1 MNRVVSGTP
10 SASVVL
16 TQLLTRS
23 GPQTRSELAVA
34 CALSRPTV
42 FAAVERLESL
52 GLAEPVAQRSGLP
65 GRTATLYGVPADA
78 GCVAGIDIG
87 GTNLRAAVCDLSGT
101 PLVEF
106 KRPTRAKGAAS
117 VVRQAVE
124 LLAEARAKADRVD
137 VPLLAA
143 GVSIPGVVNRHDPMV
158 RYAWNVGEDEPYDF
172 YSQLSAAIDG
182 PVLLENNVNLAA
194 IGEQHHGAGTE
205 ASMFA
210 VIAIGTGVGAGIMH
224 NGALL
229 RGAHGAAGEV
239 AFLPTGH
246 AHRSGTPSSADEAG
260 GKALLREA
268 QALDPA
274 LKDVADL
281 FERARQGDP
290 QALSLVED
298 ECRRISEI
306 VAAIC
311 AVVDP
316 ETVILSGGIGDNDFL
331 AARVSELAAAL
342 PIPPTIVRSA
352 LGDRAS
358 LVGAI
363 TTATTHAATE
373 LLSRVEAPDSV
384 TG

>member
-1 MNRVVSGTP
+1 
-10 SASVVL
+10 
-16 TQLLTRS
+16 
-23 GPQTRSELAVA
+23 
-34 CALSRPTV
+34 
-42 FAAVERLESL
+42 
-52 GLAEPVAQRSGLP
+52 LAELKRS
-65 GRTATLYGVPADA
+65 
-78 GCVAGIDIG
+78 
-87 GTNLRAAVCDLSGT
+87 
-101 PLVEF
+101 
-106 KRPTRAKGAAS
+106 TRAKGAAS

-124 LLAEARAKADRVD
+124 LLAEARAAADRVD

-158 RYAWNVGEDEPYDF
+158 RYAWNVGEDKPYDF

-194 IGEQHHGAGTE
+194 IGEQRHGAGTE

-224 NGALL
+224 NGTLL

-246 AHRSGTPSSADEAG
+246 AHRSGTPTSADEAG

-281 FERARQGDP
+281 FDRARQGDP
-290 QALSLVED
+290 QAVSLVED

-331 AARVSELAAAL
+331 AERVAELAAAL

-363 TTATTHAATE
+363 ATATTHATTH
-373 LLSRVEAPDSV
+373 LLTRVETPDSV

>member
-16 TQLLTRS
+16 TQLLIVS

-65 GRTATLYGVPADA
+65 GRTATLYGVPAAA

-87 GTNLRAAVCDLSGT
+87 GTNLRAAVCDLSGM
-101 PLVEF
+101 PLVEL
-106 KRPTRAKGAAS
+106 KRATRARGAAS

-124 LLAEARAKADRVD
+124 LLAEARVAADRVG

-143 GVSIPGVVNRHDPMV
+143 GVSIPGVVNPHDPMV

-172 YSQLSAAIDG
+172 YSQLSDAIDG

-194 IGEQHHGAGTE
+194 IGEQRHGAATD
-205 ASMFA
+205 ATMFA

-224 NGALL
+224 NGVLL

-246 AHRSGTPSSADEAG
+246 AHRRGTPSSADEAG

-274 LKDVADL
+274 LTDVAEL
-281 FERARQGDP
+281 FERARLGD
-290 QALSLVED
+290 AAAVSLVED

-331 AARVSELAAAL
+331 ARRVAELASAL

-363 TTATTHAATE
+363 ATATTHAADH
-373 LLSRVEAPDSV
+373 LLARVEAPDSV